1 MSDISMLSARLDSS
15 QDLLSAFTKSIQY
28 IQTRKNL
35 DEQERKY
42 IKNILSSILFALEES
57 LNNKISQNHNIEGRS
72 ILLNLQSL
80 NTTKYK
86 KDWNVYIQ
94 NIISI
99 SKKISNDDLVLKT
112 DEISILNDIAEA
124 LDNECDQIFNK
135 MHG

>member
-1 MSDISMLSARLDSS
+1 MLSARLDSN

-28 IQTRKNL
+28 IQTKKKS
-35 DEQERKY
+35 DEHERKY
-42 IKNILSSILFALEES
+42 IKNVLSSILFALEES

-72 ILLNLQSL
+72 ILRNLQSL

-86 KDWNVYIQ
+86 KDWNVYTQ
-94 NIISI
+94 NIISL
-99 SKKISNDDLVLKT
+99 SKKINNDDLVLKT

-124 LDNECDQIFNK
+124 LDNECDQIFNR